1 MVGRLVV
8 DEGERMRIRV
18 GLVAVALVLAGCSSG
33 AADDAAPIIV
43 PGAPGEQAKTISPD
57 DIGTD
62 RFVAPNERDLTYVV
76 GMIEH
81 HRQALQMTELAP
93 ERASNETVKG
103 LASRMHDSQGPEIGA
118 MEQWRKQ
125 FAADA
130 EQHGHSTA
138 LPHVDHAAM
147 PGMAS
152 VEDMAALKAATGGE
166 FDKLFVRLMI
176 AHHEGALKMAED
188 VLSNG
193 VDVRVEEMA
202 ADVIATQTD
211 EINRMQNLDLP

>member
-1 MVGRLVV
+1 
-8 DEGERMRIRV
+8 MRFRV
-18 GLVAVALVLAGCSSG
+18 GLVAVALVLTGCTSTPS
-33 AADDAAPIIV
+33 DDAAPIIV

-76 GMIEH
+76 SMIGH
-81 HRQALQMTELAP
+81 HRQALEMTELAP
-93 ERASNETVKG
+93 DRASNETVRG
-103 LASRMHDSQGPEIGA
+103 LASRIHDTQGPEIGA
-118 MEQWRKQ
+118 MEQWQKQ
-125 FAADA
+125 FTVNA

-138 LPHVDHAAM
+138 LPHVDHATM

-152 VEDMAALKAATGGE
+152 TADMAALAAATGGE

-176 AHHEGALKMAED
+176 AHHKGALKMAEE

-202 ADVIATQTD
+202 SDVIATQTD
-211 EINRMQNLDLP
+211 EIKRMQDLQLP